1 MMASQVKAVG
11 PLPVGIG
18 LELEA
23 PNAHDLLSN
32 SIASHLRQLLLT
44 HGLLVIRTVPLTPQ
58 QQIEFSCGFGVVE
71 VLPSQPSQL
80 KSHPE
85 IFRVSNRAD
94 HGLTDVGRSWHSD
107 GAYLSNPR
115 EISIFH
121 VVSVPGSG
129 GETQFASLQAA
140 YDTAL
145 PKLLQQLQGKHSVFE
160 SGVTQPVIRAHPVTG
175 QLAFYVK
182 LGSPR
187 RMEGVEPSVAENLFS
202 EVEALLNQRAYTHV
216 WRTGDI
222 VVADNYSVAHRARN
236 APMSELRIL
245 HRTTILGGGR
255 TTD

>member
-1 MMASQVKAVG
+1 MASQLKAVA
-11 PLPVGIG
+11 PLPVGFG

-23 PNAHDLLSN
+23 PHASHLLSN
-32 SIASHLRQLLLT
+32 GIASHLRQLLLK

-58 QQIEFSCGFGVVE
+58 NQIEFSRGFGVVE

-80 KSHPE
+80 ESHPE

-94 HGLTDVGRSWHSD
+94 HGLTAVGRSWHSD

-129 GETQFASLQAA
+129 GETQFASLQDA
-140 YDTAL
+140 YDAAPPT
-145 PKLLQQLQGKHSVFE
+145 LLQQLQGTKSVFE
-160 SGVTQPVIRAHPVTG
+160 SGVAQPVIRTHPVTG
-175 QLAFYVK
+175 RLAFYVK

-187 RMEGVEPSVAENLFS
+187 RMEGVESSVAERLFG
-202 EVEALLNQRAYTHV
+202 EIEALLNQRAYTHV

-245 HRTTILGGGR
+245 HRTTIIGGGR
-255 TTD
+255 IID